1 MADHIDE
8 EEKYEFWDE
17 SQSAFETDLIQSSE
31 NIFLQLV
38 YNILDNSPRCPG
50 SDNLIDSSGKR
61 KYFVSFFFSDKYK
74 WWSLLTGLLGWAVV
88 DGAGEGEGG
97 AGSPNDEVITVIF
110 SSISNSHCR
119 HQNTQNLPGRECSE
133 RECGKHLYLS
143 RPPDS
148 YD

>member
-1 MADHIDE
+1 MLNSRNVNPLITNHLHLADHIDE

-61 KYFVSFFFSDKYK
+61 KYFVSSFFSDKYK
-74 WWSLLTGLLGWAVV
+74 
-88 DGAGEGEGG
+88 
-97 AGSPNDEVITVIF
+97 
-110 SSISNSHCR
+110 
-119 HQNTQNLPGRECSE
+119 
-133 RECGKHLYLS
+133 
-143 RPPDS
+143 
-148 YD
+148 

>member
-8 EEKYEFWDE
+8 GGKIRILG
-17 SQSAFETDLIQSSE
+17 SKSAFETDLIQSSE

-38 YNILDNSPRCPG
+38 YNILDNSPRGPG